1 LFSLDLSVLRVL
13 YAGGW
18 PSSWVM
24 PVVVLSFLGSGWML
38 LGLLPALAMRQ
49 LRSFAVVALMT
60 LGLTSGAVTS
70 LKALTS
76 RVRPCNALGW
86 AHTLPIEVP
95 IDGSL
100 PSGHAAGSFA
110 FALFVFY
117 FNRRAGWAL
126 VILASLVALSRVMLG
141 VHYPSDVVAGAVLGS
156 AFGWTG
162 ARLYQ
167 PRAPA
172 FAGSLGVHAQMD
184 EPPSGVEPKQ
194 MPNPGGTERLPP

>member
-1 LFSLDLSVLRVL
+1 MLSLDLSVLRVL

-18 PSSWVM
+18 PSSWVT

-38 LGLLPALAMRQ
+38 LGLLPALVMRQ
-49 LRSFAVVALMT
+49 LRSFAFVALMT
-60 LGLTSGAVTS
+60 LALTSGAVTS

-76 RVRPCNALGW
+76 RVRPCNALSW
-86 AHTLPIEVP
+86 AHTLPIDVP

-110 FALFVFY
+110 FAMFVLY

-141 VHYPSDVVAGAVLGS
+141 VHYPSDVVAGIGLGS

-167 PRAPA
+167 QRIQASPVR
-172 FAGSLGVHAQMD
+172 
-184 EPPSGVEPKQ
+184 
-194 MPNPGGTERLPP
+194 

>member
-1 LFSLDLSVLRVL
+1 MLSLDLSVLRVL

-18 PSSWVM
+18 PSSWVT

-38 LGLLPALAMRQ
+38 LGLLPALVMRQ
-49 LRSFAVVALMT
+49 LRSFAFVALMT
-60 LGLTSGAVTS
+60 LALTSGAVTS

-76 RVRPCNALGW
+76 RVRPCNALSW
-86 AHTLPIEVP
+86 AHTLPIDVP

-110 FALFVFY
+110 FAMFVLY
-117 FNRRAGWAL
+117 FNRRTGWAL

-141 VHYPSDVVAGAVLGS
+141 VHYPSDVVAGIGLGS

-167 PRAPA
+167 QRIQASPVR
-172 FAGSLGVHAQMD
+172 
-184 EPPSGVEPKQ
+184 
-194 MPNPGGTERLPP
+194 